1 MKQKGS
7 YQHLYQRLDECGVLT
22 YNCNMN
28 YKSTIVINKEGKWFV
43 ARSLELGVVS
53 QGKTIE
59 EAEKNIKE
67 AVELYLEDQP
77 SQRKLLPKSSL
88 HISWLEI

>member
-1 MKQKGS
+1 
-7 YQHLYQRLDECGVLT
+7 
-22 YNCNMN
+22 MN
-28 YKSTIVINKEGKWFV
+28 YKSTIVVNKESKWFV

-67 AVELYLEDQP
+67 AIELFLEDQP
-77 SQRKLLPKSSL
+77 SQRKLLPRSSP
-88 HISWLEI
+88 HISWLEV

>member
-1 MKQKGS
+1 MI
-7 YQHLYQRLDECGVLT
+7 
-22 YNCNMN
+22 
-28 YKSTIVINKEGKWFV
+28 YKSTIVINKEAKWFV

-59 EAEKNIKE
+59 EAEGNLKE

-77 SQRKLLPKSSL
+77 AKKKLLLETPPR
-88 HISWLEI
+88 ISWLEV